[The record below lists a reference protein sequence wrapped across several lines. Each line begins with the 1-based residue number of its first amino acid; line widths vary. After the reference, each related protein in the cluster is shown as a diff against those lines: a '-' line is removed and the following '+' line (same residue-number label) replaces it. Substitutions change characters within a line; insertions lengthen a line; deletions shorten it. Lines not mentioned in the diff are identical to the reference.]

1 MKKKNKLYILSI
13 LDHFSKFSANF
24 IIKNKDKIT
33 VLNKIKKFIE
43 KYGAPDKIL
52 TDNGGEFINNE
63 FKKFCKKLH
72 IQLLHGRPHHPQ
84 TQGAVER
91 YNRTI
96 KDLLKNRYLELEYKG
111 YKFILSE
118 ELEKAIEIYN
128 NSKHSSTGFIPKD
141 VFFSKDKNLFK
152 KIKENTLLS
161 QKYKKINIILLL
173 KMNMDY
179 YMKISN

>member
-1 MKKKNKLYILSI
+1 MIDITDIPHEFIDKKNKLYILSI

-33 VLNKIKKFIE
+33 VLNKIKKFVE

-52 TDNGGEFINNE
+52 IDIGGEFINNE

-72 IQLLHGRPHHPQ
+72 IQLLHGRPNHPQ

-91 YNRTI
+91 YNKAI
-96 KDLLKNRYLELEYKG
+96 KDFLKNRYLELEYKG
-111 YKFILSE
+111 YDFILSE
-118 ELEKAIEIYN
+118 ELEKAVEIYN
-128 NSKHSSTGFIPKD
+128 NSKHSTTGFSPKD

-161 QKYKKINIILLL
+161 QKYKKINIILL
-173 KMNMDY
+173 
-179 YMKISN
+179 